1 MSNHFILKVDA
12 AATAPESL
20 QQVIE
25 SDVFGA
31 LSILNVRTRK
41 AGEDAVSLHAP
52 FAEAQLLGP
61 VVCCRFA
68 LLGLRTDTQPIVS
81 DVISDEDVVAGCK
94 VFWLEQFRDAA
105 EFEKHNR
112 GVLASPQTRKSG
124 MMPFGLGDLT
134 AHLGEKEGIIHL
146 GYLAEIG
153 GHDLIY
159 SFTSHRR
166 PNVAHPKTWCG

>member
-1 MSNHFILKVDA
+1 MKADA
-12 AATAPESL
+12 AAKAPETP

-41 AGEDAVSLHAP
+41 AGEEAVSLHAP

-68 LLGLRTDTQPIVS
+68 LLGLRTDAQPIVS
-81 DVISDEDVVAGCK
+81 DVISDDVVANIQDDVIAACQ
-94 VFWLEQFRDAA
+94 VFWLEQFKDAA

-112 GVLASPQTRKSG
+112 GGLASPQKRKSG
-124 MMPFGLGDLT
+124 MVPFGLGDLT
-134 AHLGEKEGIIHL
+134 AHLGEKEGII
-146 GYLAEIG
+146 
-153 GHDLIY
+153 
-159 SFTSHRR
+159 
-166 PNVAHPKTWCG
+166 